1 MRKLLLSQPRSA
13 RAFCEQNAFLYLENV
28 NTDMI
33 AAIATGMTQ
42 AGIGII
48 RVCGEGVFE
57 TADRFFIARCGKK
70 VTEFASHTMHL
81 GNIKNPDG
89 EIVDE
94 VLLSVMKGPHSYIGE
109 DTVEINCHGGIY
121 LCQKILEIVLANGVR
136 LAEPGEF
143 TKRAFLNGR
152 LDLSQAEAVMDLI
165 ASKNEF
171 AAKNSMQ
178 QLNGAVYEKIKTLRE
193 KILHEVAYI
202 ESALDDPEHFDLEE
216 YPQELDEK
224 VRIFISEI
232 DALIRSS
239 ENGRIRKD
247 GIRTAILGKPNAGK
261 SSVLN
266 MLSGHESAIVTDIA
280 GTTRDTIEESVR
292 LGSLQLNL
300 IDTAGIRETED
311 KVEQIGVERA
321 YAAAKDADLILYV
334 ADSSAPMT
342 EEDEQ
347 IISQIKDKKIVILYN
362 KTDLDTVTEKEQ
374 ILKLFT
380 DGKTDITAASEKYPI
395 AEISAKT
402 QDGLEELQK
411 LLEHIFVEPFDH
423 LNEEVIITN
432 TRQKNELQ
440 QCRLSLCNVQSSIE
454 NGMAEDFF
462 SIDLMDAYKHLG
474 FIIGEEV
481 EDDLVDKIFSEFCM
495 GK

>member
-1 MRKLLLSQPRSA
+1 M
-13 RAFCEQNAFLYLENV
+13 

-33 AAIATGMTQ
+33 AAIATGMTE

-48 RVCGEGVFE
+48 RVCGTGVFE
-57 TADRFFIARCGKK
+57 AADRFFSARSGKK
-70 VTEFASHTMHL
+70 VSEFASHTMHL
-81 GNIKNPDG
+81 GNIKNTDG
-89 EIVDE
+89 EIIDE
-94 VLLSVMKGPHSYIGE
+94 VLLSVMKGPHSYTGE

-121 LCQKILEIVLANGVR
+121 LCQKILDIVLANGVK

-178 QLNGAVYEKIKTLRE
+178 QLSGAVYKKIGSLRE
-193 KILHEVAYI
+193 QILHEIAYI
-202 ESALDDPEHFDLEE
+202 ESALDDPEHFDLSD
-216 YPQELDEK
+216 YPQELEK
-224 VRIFISEI
+224 KIVLFIDEI
-232 DALIRSS
+232 DRLIRSS

-261 SSVLN
+261 SSILN

-292 LGSLQLNL
+292 IGSLQLNL

-321 YAAAKDADLILYV
+321 YAAAKDADLIMYV
-334 ADSSAPMT
+334 ADSSAPLT
-342 EEDEQ
+342 EEDAQ
-347 IISQIKDKKIVILYN
+347 IISEIREKRTLILYN
-362 KTDLDTVTEKEQ
+362 KTDLDTVTNKKQ
-374 ILKLFT
+374 ILTLFAGEGM
-380 DGKTDITAASEKYPI
+380 DAAESEEKYPLV
-395 AEISAKT
+395 EISAKT
-402 QDGLEELQK
+402 QDGLERLQK
-411 LLEHIFVEPFDH
+411 MLEQIFVDPYTRIND
-423 LNEEVIITN
+423 EVIITN
-432 TRQKNELQ
+432 LRQKNELVQ
-440 QCRLSLCNVQSSIE
+440 SRQSLENVQNSITM
-454 NGMAEDFF
+454 GMAEDFF
-462 SIDLMDAYKHLG
+462 SIDLMDAYRHLG
-474 FIIGEEV
+474 YIIGEEV
-481 EDDLVDKIFSEFCM
+481 EDDLVEKIFSEFCM

>member
-1 MRKLLLSQPRSA
+1 M
-13 RAFCEQNAFLYLENV
+13 

-33 AAIATGMTQ
+33 AAIATGMTE

-48 RVCGEGVFE
+48 RVCGTGVFE
-57 TADRFFIARCGKK
+57 AADRFFSARSGKK
-70 VTEFASHTMHL
+70 VSEFASHTMHL
-81 GNIKNPDG
+81 GNIKNTNG
-89 EIVDE
+89 EIIDE
-94 VLLSVMKGPHSYIGE
+94 VLLSVMKGPHSYTGE

-121 LCQKILEIVLANGVR
+121 LCQKILDIVLANGVK

-178 QLNGAVYEKIKTLRE
+178 QLSGAVYKKIGSLRE
-193 KILHEVAYI
+193 QILHEIAYI
-202 ESALDDPEHFDLEE
+202 ESALDDPEHFDLSD
-216 YPQELDEK
+216 YPQELEK
-224 VRIFISEI
+224 KIVLFIDEI
-232 DALIRSS
+232 DRLIRSS

-261 SSVLN
+261 SSILN

-292 LGSLQLNL
+292 IGSLQLNL

-321 YAAAKDADLILYV
+321 YAAAKEADLILYV
-334 ADSSAPMT
+334 ADSSAPLT
-342 EEDEQ
+342 EEDAQ
-347 IISQIKDKKIVILYN
+347 IISEIREKRTLILYN
-362 KTDLDTVTEKEQ
+362 KTDLDTVTNKKQ
-374 ILKLFT
+374 ILTLFAGEGM
-380 DGKTDITAASEKYPI
+380 DAAESEEKYPLV
-395 AEISAKT
+395 EISAKT
-402 QDGLEELQK
+402 QDGLERLQK
-411 LLEHIFVEPFDH
+411 MLEQIFVDPYTRIND
-423 LNEEVIITN
+423 EVIITN
-432 TRQKNELQ
+432 LRQKNELVQ
-440 QCRLSLCNVQSSIE
+440 SRQSLENVQNSITM
-454 NGMAEDFF
+454 GMAEDFF
-462 SIDLMDAYKHLG
+462 SIDLMDAYRHLG
-474 FIIGEEV
+474 YIIGEEV
-481 EDDLVDKIFSEFCM
+481 EDDLVEKIFSEFCM

>member
-1 MRKLLLSQPRSA
+1 M
-13 RAFCEQNAFLYLENV
+13 

-33 AAIATGMTQ
+33 AAIATGMTE

-48 RVCGEGVFE
+48 RVCGTGVFE
-57 TADRFFIARCGKK
+57 AADRFFSARSGKK
-70 VTEFASHTMHL
+70 VSEFASHTMHL
-81 GNIKNPDG
+81 GNIKNTDG
-89 EIVDE
+89 EIIDE
-94 VLLSVMKGPHSYIGE
+94 VLLSVMKGPHSYTGE

-121 LCQKILEIVLANGVR
+121 LCQKILDIVLANGVK

-178 QLNGAVYEKIKTLRE
+178 QLSGAVYKKIGSLRE
-193 KILHEVAYI
+193 QILHEIAYI
-202 ESALDDPEHFDLEE
+202 ESALDDPEHFDLSD
-216 YPQELDEK
+216 YPQELEEK
-224 VRIFISEI
+224 IVLFIDEI
-232 DALIRSS
+232 DRLIRSS

-261 SSVLN
+261 SSILN

-292 LGSLQLNL
+292 IGSLQLNL

-321 YAAAKDADLILYV
+321 YAAAKEADLILYV
-334 ADSSAPMT
+334 ADSSVPLT
-342 EEDEQ
+342 EEDAQ
-347 IISQIKDKKIVILYN
+347 IISEIREKRTLILYN
-362 KTDLDTVTEKEQ
+362 KTDLDTVTNKKQ
-374 ILKLFT
+374 ILTLFAGEGM
-380 DGKTDITAASEKYPI
+380 DAAESEEKYPLV
-395 AEISAKT
+395 EISAKT
-402 QDGLEELQK
+402 QDGLERLQK
-411 LLEHIFVEPFDH
+411 MLEQIFVDPYTRIND
-423 LNEEVIITN
+423 EVIITN
-432 TRQKNELQ
+432 LRQKNELVQ
-440 QCRLSLCNVQSSIE
+440 SRQSLENVQNSITM
-454 NGMAEDFF
+454 GMAEDFF
-462 SIDLMDAYKHLG
+462 SIDLMDAYRHLG
-474 FIIGEEV
+474 YIIGEEV
-481 EDDLVDKIFSEFCM
+481 EDDLVEKIFSEFCM

>member
-1 MRKLLLSQPRSA
+1 M
-13 RAFCEQNAFLYLENV
+13 

-33 AAIATGMTQ
+33 AAIATGMTE

-48 RVCGEGVFE
+48 RVCGTGVFE
-57 TADRFFIARCGKK
+57 AADRFFSARSGKK
-70 VTEFASHTMHL
+70 VSEFASHTMHL
-81 GNIKNPDG
+81 GNIKNTDG
-89 EIVDE
+89 EIIDE
-94 VLLSVMKGPHSYIGE
+94 VLLSVMKGPHSYTGE

-121 LCQKILEIVLANGVR
+121 LCQKILDIVLANGVK

-178 QLNGAVYEKIKTLRE
+178 QLSGAVYKKIGSLRE
-193 KILHEVAYI
+193 QILHEIAYI
-202 ESALDDPEHFDLEE
+202 ESALDDPEHFDLSD
-216 YPQELDEK
+216 YPQELEK
-224 VRIFISEI
+224 KIMLFIDEI
-232 DALIRSS
+232 DRLIRFS

-261 SSVLN
+261 SSILN

-292 LGSLQLNL
+292 IGSLQLNL

-321 YAAAKDADLILYV
+321 YAAAKEADLILYV
-334 ADSSAPMT
+334 ADSSAPLT
-342 EEDEQ
+342 EEDAQ
-347 IISQIKDKKIVILYN
+347 IISEIREKRTLILYN
-362 KTDLDTVTEKEQ
+362 KTDLDTVTNKKQ
-374 ILKLFT
+374 ILTLFAGEGM
-380 DGKTDITAASEKYPI
+380 DAAESEEKYPLV
-395 AEISAKT
+395 EISAKT
-402 QDGLEELQK
+402 QDGLERLQK
-411 LLEHIFVEPFDH
+411 MLEQIFVDPYTRINDE
-423 LNEEVIITN
+423 LIITN
-432 TRQKNELQ
+432 LRQKNELVQ
-440 QCRLSLCNVQSSIE
+440 SRQSLENVQNSITM
-454 NGMAEDFF
+454 GMAEDFF
-462 SIDLMDAYKHLG
+462 SIDLMDAYRHLG
-474 FIIGEEV
+474 YIIGEEV
-481 EDDLVDKIFSEFCM
+481 EDDLVEKIFSEFCM

>member
-1 MRKLLLSQPRSA
+1 MT
-13 RAFCEQNAFLYLENV
+13 
-28 NTDMI
+28 TDII

-48 RVCGEGVFE
+48 RVCGTGVFE
-57 TADRFFIARCGKK
+57 TADRFFIARSGKK
-70 VTEFASHTMHL
+70 VTEFVSHTMHL

-89 EIVDE
+89 EIIDE
-94 VLLSVMKGPHSYIGE
+94 VLLSVMKGPHSYTGD

-121 LCQKILEIVLANGVR
+121 LCQKILDIVLANGVR

-178 QLNGAVYEKIKTLRE
+178 QLSGAVYKKIGELRE
-193 KILHEVAYI
+193 KILHEIAYI
-202 ESALDDPEHFDLEE
+202 ESALDDPEHFDLTE

-224 VRIFISEI
+224 LVLFMDEI

-292 LGSLQLNL
+292 IGSLQLNL
-300 IDTAGIRETED
+300 IDTAGIRETD
-311 KVEQIGVERA
+311 DRVEQIGVERA

-334 ADSSAPMT
+334 ADSSAPLT
-342 EEDEQ
+342 EDDRQ
-347 IISQIKDKKIVILYN
+347 IIDEIKEKKVVILYN
-362 KTDLDTVTEKEQ
+362 KTDLETVVEKQQ
-374 ILKLFT
+374 ILSLFAGKDT
-380 DGKTDITAASEKYPI
+380 DDVKKYPV

-402 QDGLEELQK
+402 QDGLSDLQK
-411 LLEHIFVEPFDH
+411 LLEHIFVDPFDK
-423 LNEEVIITN
+423 LNDDVIITN
-432 TRQKNELQ
+432 IRQKNELIQ
-440 QCRLSLCNVQSSIE
+440 SRQSLENVLSSIQ
-454 NGMAEDFF
+454 NGMPEDFF

>member
-1 MRKLLLSQPRSA
+1 M
-13 RAFCEQNAFLYLENV
+13 

-33 AAIATGMTQ
+33 AAIATGMTE

-48 RVCGEGVFE
+48 RVCGTGVFE
-57 TADRFFIARCGKK
+57 AADRFFSARSGKK
-70 VTEFASHTMHL
+70 VSEFASHTMHL
-81 GNIKNPDG
+81 GNIKNTDG
-89 EIVDE
+89 EIIDE
-94 VLLSVMKGPHSYIGE
+94 VLLSVMKGPHSYTGE

-121 LCQKILEIVLANGVR
+121 LCQKILDIVLANGVK

-178 QLNGAVYEKIKTLRE
+178 QLSGAVYKKIGSLRE
-193 KILHEVAYI
+193 QILHEIAYI
-202 ESALDDPEHFDLEE
+202 ESALDDPEHFDLSD
-216 YPQELDEK
+216 YPQELEEK
-224 VRIFISEI
+224 IVLFIDEI
-232 DALIRSS
+232 DRLIRSS

-261 SSVLN
+261 SSILN

-292 LGSLQLNL
+292 IGSLQLNL

-334 ADSSAPMT
+334 ADSSAPLT
-342 EEDEQ
+342 EEDAQ
-347 IISQIKDKKIVILYN
+347 IISEIREKRTLILYN
-362 KTDLDTVTEKEQ
+362 KTDLDTVTNKKQ
-374 ILKLFT
+374 ILTLFAGEGM
-380 DGKTDITAASEKYPI
+380 DAAESEEKYPLV
-395 AEISAKT
+395 EISAKT
-402 QDGLEELQK
+402 QDGLERLQK
-411 LLEHIFVEPFDH
+411 MLEQIFVDPYTRIND
-423 LNEEVIITN
+423 EVIITN
-432 TRQKNELQ
+432 LRQKNELVQ
-440 QCRLSLCNVQSSIE
+440 SRQSLENVQNSITM
-454 NGMAEDFF
+454 GMAEDFF
-462 SIDLMDAYKHLG
+462 SIDLMDAYRHLG
-474 FIIGEEV
+474 YIIGEEV
-481 EDDLVDKIFSEFCM
+481 EDDLVEKIFSEFCM